1 MEERRT
7 EHRSSRIATGVA
19 LSQNYVRMGWLGQLN
34 DATQVLF
41 GAIGTKEPGTIYRAL
56 LTFERQCPVPRTTA
70 ERVVLRGTLVE
81 TFLRLETSLNDWTSS
96 TERAVARKQLHDA
109 GLPVALD
116 RLLAPARNI
125 VAAAQRMRTLPPH
138 ERVRKWIDEH
148 PEDSRSIRELATL
161 LGTHP
166 RTLNRH
172 FGCHIGKT
180 VQEYRWER
188 RAERAE
194 QLLATSALKL
204 EDVASAI
211 GARSKATVYRLLHK
225 RARSARK

>member
-1 MEERRT
+1 MRRKCCLERLGRKSLAPFIARFS
-7 EHRSSRIATGVA
+7 RSSANA
-19 LSQNYVRMGWLGQLN
+19 LS
-34 DATQVLF
+34 
-41 GAIGTKEPGTIYRAL
+41 
-56 LTFERQCPVPRTTA
+56 
-70 ERVVLRGTLVE
+70 
-81 TFLRLETSLNDWTSS
+81 
-96 TERAVARKQLHDA
+96 
-109 GLPVALD
+109 
-116 RLLAPARNI
+116 
-125 VAAAQRMRTLPPH
+125 H

-211 GARSKATVYRLLHK
+211 GARSKATVYRL
-225 RARSARK
+225 